1 MRILHAPTNIAGQPY
16 VLSRALRRL
25 GHVSDVLVSRRHPFG
40 YSQDIVFDF
49 DRLWTPWRQ
58 VRKAFAL
65 LHLRKSYDLFHFY
78 YGESLLARH
87 RDLPM
92 LKRAGKRIVF
102 HFRGCDIRMRGLE
115 LARRA
120 TCACKDCP
128 APCSSDPE
136 KESLRDLARRL
147 ADRTLVATPDLLEWV
162 PEADLVTQAIELGAL
177 PELPPPAVKK
187 DRYVILHA
195 PSDPLIKGTCYL
207 RTAIA
212 HLRSRGYPVDLR
224 LVSGR
229 PHSEVRQAIAEAD
242 IVVDQLLVGWYGNF
256 AIEAMASSRPVVAY
270 IRDDLAR
277 RAGFSPPILSATPD
291 SIERV
296 LEELVANDRVRAG
309 LARAGRPF
317 VSRIHDAGRIASQL
331 LDCYRSIVG

>member
-128 APCSSDPE
+128 ALCSSDPE

-177 PELPPPAVKK
+177 PELPPP
-187 DRYVILHA
+187 
-195 PSDPLIKGTCYL
+195 
-207 RTAIA
+207 
-212 HLRSRGYPVDLR
+212 RSRRTGT
-224 LVSGR
+224 
-229 PHSEVRQAIAEAD
+229 
-242 IVVDQLLVGWYGNF
+242 
-256 AIEAMASSRPVVAY
+256 SS
-270 IRDDLAR
+270 
-277 RAGFSPPILSATPD
+277 STHPPIP
-291 SIERV
+291 
-296 LEELVANDRVRAG
+296 
-309 LARAGRPF
+309 
-317 VSRIHDAGRIASQL
+317 
-331 LDCYRSIVG
+331 

>member
-25 GHVSDVLVSRRHPFG
+25 GHVSDVLVTRRHPFG

-65 LHLRKSYDLFHFY
+65 LHLRKSYDVFHFH

-128 APCSSDPE
+128 ALGAP
-136 KESLRDLARRL
+136 
-147 ADRTLVATPDLLEWV
+147 LVAGSCESRGAWV
-162 PEADLVTQAIELGAL
+162 IST
-177 PELPPPAVKK
+177 
-187 DRYVILHA
+187 
-195 PSDPLIKGTCYL
+195 
-207 RTAIA
+207 RTGSCGVM
-212 HLRSRGYPVDLR
+212 LQGRSR
-224 LVSGR
+224 
-229 PHSEVRQAIAEAD
+229 
-242 IVVDQLLVGWYGNF
+242 
-256 AIEAMASSRPVVAY
+256 
-270 IRDDLAR
+270 
-277 RAGFSPPILSATPD
+277 
-291 SIERV
+291 
-296 LEELVANDRVRAG
+296 
-309 LARAGRPF
+309 
-317 VSRIHDAGRIASQL
+317 
-331 LDCYRSIVG
+331 